1 MDLLS
6 ALNELEELIESS
18 SKIPLTRKVMLDEE
32 RILDLLDRIR
42 TTIPDEIRQARW
54 IIQER
59 EKVLDDS
66 QKEAMRIL
74 EDARRQVEK
83 KADESE
89 VARQAKVVAE
99 EIVAKAE
106 SVAREIK
113 EGARQYAD
121 DILANLQDSLGKILN
136 QIEQGRSELKAMRQ
150 GGGGSASL

>member
-18 SKIPLTRKVMLDEE
+18 GKIPLTRKVMVDED
-32 RILDLLDRIR
+32 RLLDLLDRIR
-42 TTIPDEIRQARW
+42 TTIPEEIRQARW

-66 QKEAMRIL
+66 KKEAMRIL
-74 EDARRQVEK
+74 EDAQKQVERR
-83 KADESE
+83 ADESE
-89 VARQAKVVAE
+89 VARQAKAVAE

-106 SVAREIK
+106 SVAREIR

-121 DILANLQDSLGKILN
+121 DILANLQESLGKILN
-136 QIEQGRSELKAMRQ
+136 QIEQGRSELKAMR
-150 GGGGSASL
+150 